1 MSDWLKVPLLFIG
14 LLMNILEFVTF
25 DLALKNK
32 HKPAIILSTI
42 VVLLFFVGM
51 WIMLSHGLILTRDDI
66 IPKNEI

>member
-32 HKPAIILSTI
+32 LKPAVILTII
-42 VVLLFFVGM
+42 VVLLFIVGM

-66 IPKNEI
+66 IPKK